1 MSSEEVGRKLI
12 ETFLDSVNSLNKAV
26 TEMSIK
32 FDHFSATQE
41 RLIAKL
47 DETLLELRE
56 LKTAFYSAIRK

>member
-12 ETFLDSVNSLNKAV
+12 ETFLNSVNSLNKAV